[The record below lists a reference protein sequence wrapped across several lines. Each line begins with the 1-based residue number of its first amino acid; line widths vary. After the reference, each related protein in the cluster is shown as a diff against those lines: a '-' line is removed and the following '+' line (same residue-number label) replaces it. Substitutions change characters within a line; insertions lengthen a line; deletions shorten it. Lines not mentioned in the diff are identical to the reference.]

1 VLIAAGE
8 SHSTAS
14 TERLRWEWFQQ
25 KHKTRGSQ
33 LTNHTVSS
41 QFSRCDHKTSKSRTS
56 KFTNFRNSSCML
68 FWHNICKTSLFI

>member
-25 KHKTRGSQ
+25 KHETRGSQ
-33 LTNHTVSS
+33 LTNHAVTS
-41 QFSRCDHKTSKSRTS
+41 QFSRCGHKTSKSRTS
-56 KFTNFRNSSCML
+56 KFTNFWNYSCML
-68 FWHNICKTSLFI
+68 FWH